1 MRNPFN
7 DGNAADA
14 WFNNLWTENIDLRQ
28 KCMYGNT
35 GTDMLFKSLCPR
47 SPELED
53 IICRA
58 DKKFGLGDTLK
69 SLFALLYLKEPKE
82 NNGGGFL
89 EKPLT
94 DGVITN
100 KEFPKLK
107 ALCEDK
113 KLPAF
118 SAVCSFAENIEGI
131 TENAE
136 VQNAAELTEII
147 SVLRKQTESLA
158 KRIKAEQ
165 SPKKRLFLINRLFKK
180 QKQITDLNGKLNE
193 QSIKIS
199 AESADIISVA
209 TDNALNAAEQTSAVL
224 RAFGNDNA
232 AGGAC
237 DTDKALL
244 DRVSRNET
252 LKRISEILGRYREI
266 IADKRKNGFSY
277 GLGEKYDITYGNDI
291 SNCLSSELALLGAP
305 ETEILFLK
313 RYYEKHLQQYRKREP
328 SVKGEGD
335 IIVLA
340 DESGSTRAISHWVK
354 AFALALMDI
363 ALHGNRKFALVH
375 FADSNS
381 IKTDI
386 FEKGK
391 YTTDDV
397 LSAAEHFFGGG
408 TDFETPLSEALK
420 LINNGFERADVVI
433 ITDGECEV
441 SDEFAERFTEEKLR
455 NRLTVLGIL
464 LNGDCSESLVPFCD
478 KIYRV
483 GDMTAEEIAI
493 EVIRGMM

>member
-14 WFNNLWTENIDLRQ
+14 WFNNLWTENVDLKQ

-58 DKKFGLGDTLK
+58 DKKFGLGNALK

-94 DGVITN
+94 DGLITN

-118 SAVCSFAENIEGI
+118 SAICSFAENIEGI

-180 QKQITDLNGKLNE
+180 QKQITDLNKKLKE

-199 AESADIISVA
+199 AESADIISHA
-209 TDNALNAAEQTSAVL
+209 ADKALNAAEQTSAVL
-224 RAFGNDNA
+224 RAFGNENA
-232 AGGAC
+232 AGGNTE
-237 DTDKALL
+237 TDEALL
-244 DRVSRNET
+244 DRVSRNAA

-266 IADKRKNGFSY
+266 IADKRRTGFSY

-291 SNCLSSELALLGAP
+291 SSCLSSELALLALP
-305 ETEILFLK
+305 ETEIIFLK

-340 DESGSTRAISHWVK
+340 DESGSTRAIAHWVK

-363 ALHGNRKFALVH
+363 ALCGNRKFALVH
-375 FADSNS
+375 FAGSDS

-408 TDFETPLSEALK
+408 TDFETPLGEAVK
-420 LINNGFERADVVI
+420 LINNGFENADAVI
-433 ITDGECEV
+433 ITDGKCEITK
-441 SDEFAERFTEEKLR
+441 EFAESFAEEKLK

-464 LNGDCSESLVPFCD
+464 LDSDCGGSLVPFCD